1 MNWKTH
7 MSQLFTVPDLDTLTG
22 QVTPHGVLCLMA
34 LYLESPLPEERLAD
48 ICRLSI
54 RTLRERVL
62 PKLELHNYTATNG
75 IGCYIT
81 DKAKAIIAHLLA
93 TIATVL
99 RIQSPAAADSDTLIA
114 TQAELFTGE
123 VMELCARGAH
133 IPHSDQIRSL
143 DHQKDHDYD
152 QGSELIDTLHAA
164 DARDGA
170 DVLDACEHYGI
181 KDYATEGK
189 NYRAQLMRDPWITG
203 RRIDAAWELAKERTT
218 RNSPAGLAIHM
229 LLKTTK
235 NRAEIERRAIEIEAR
250 DDEDST
256 Q

>member
-1 MNWKTH
+1 

-48 ICRLSI
+48 ICRMSI
-54 RTLRERVL
+54 RTLRDRVI

-81 DKAKAIIAHLLA
+81 DKAKAIITHLLS

-99 RIQSPAAADSDTLIA
+99 RIQSPAKADSDTLTAI
-114 TQAELFTGE
+114 QAELVTVESG
-123 VMELCARGAH
+123 VGARGAH
-133 IPHSDQIRSL
+133 IPHSDQIIRSNHL
-143 DHQKDHDYD
+143 KNNPDHDL
-152 QGSELIDTLHAA
+152 GSELIDTRNAA
-164 DARDGA
+164 DARDTA

-181 KDYATEGK
+181 KDYSAEGK
-189 NYRAQLMRDPWITG
+189 DYRAQLLRDPWITG
-203 RRIDAAWELAKERTT
+203 RRIDAAWELAKERTD
-218 RNSPAGLAIHM
+218 RHSPAGLAIHM

-235 NRAEIERRAIEIEAR
+235 NRAEIEQRAIEIDAR
-250 DDEDST
+250 EEEDGDHSA
-256 Q
+256 